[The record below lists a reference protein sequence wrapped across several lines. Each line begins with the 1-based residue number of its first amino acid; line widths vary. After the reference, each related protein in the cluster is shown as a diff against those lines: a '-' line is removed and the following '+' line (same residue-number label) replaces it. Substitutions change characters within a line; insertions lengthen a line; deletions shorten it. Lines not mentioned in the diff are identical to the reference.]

1 MSPMIDYENFRKSL
15 KYLELQSDNHQTLD
29 STFPQLTELI
39 REGIAESV
47 IQRFETCYDT
57 LWKVVK
63 RYLIQ
68 ELGIPE
74 VPNSPRPIFRLAYEN
89 SLLSSRLECW
99 MEYSQ
104 ARIDTSH
111 DYSGEKAK
119 RALEQVGNFIED
131 AIKLYETMSGETW
144 K

>member
-1 MSPMIDYENFRKSL
+1 MINYENFRKSL
-15 KYLELQSDNHQTLD
+15 KNLELQHENHQTLD
-29 STFPQLTELI
+29 TTFPDLTQLI

-57 LWKVVK
+57 MWKVTK
-63 RYLIQ
+63 RYLTE
-68 ELGIPE
+68 ELGIPD
-74 VPNSPRPIFRLAYEN
+74 VPNSPRPIFRLASEN
-89 SLLSSRLECW
+89 RLLPTPLERW

-104 ARIDTSH
+104 SRIDTSH

-119 RALEQVGNFIED
+119 RALEQVGTFVED
-131 AIKLYETMSGETW
+131 AISLYETLSGEDW

>member
-1 MSPMIDYENFRKSL
+1 MIDYDNFRKSL
-15 KYLELQSDNHQTLD
+15 KNLELQHENYLTLD
-29 STFPQLTELI
+29 STFPQLTELM

-63 RYLIQ
+63 RYLVE
-68 ELGIPE
+68 ELGMPE
-74 VPNSPRPIFRLAYEN
+74 VPNSPRPIFRLAHEN
-89 SLLSSRLECW
+89 SLLPSPIESWMGYSR
-99 MEYSQ
+99 

-131 AIKLYETMSGETW
+131 AIHLYETMSEEAW

>member
-1 MSPMIDYENFRKSL
+1 MIDYENFRKSL
-15 KYLELQSDNHQTLD
+15 KNLELQRESYRTLD
-29 STFPQLTELI
+29 ATFPQLTELI

-47 IQRFETCYDT
+47 IRRFETCYDT

-63 RYLIQ
+63 RYLV
-68 ELGIPE
+68 EEFGIPE
-74 VPNSPRPIFRLAYEN
+74 VPNSPRPVFRLAHEN
-89 SLLSSRLECW
+89 GLLPSRVECW
-99 MEYSQ
+99 MGYSQ

-119 RALEQVGNFIED
+119 RALEQVGSFIED
-131 AIKLYETMSGETW
+131 AIRLYETMSGEAW